1 MVISICLKKLHHA
14 AINTHVFDGIRMFSL
29 DRLRDC

>member
-14 AINTHVFDGIRMFSL
+14 AISTYVFDLIRVFFL
-29 DRLRDC
+29 DCRRDR